1 MRSAVCRRYG
11 APDVVVVEETDAPVA
26 GPGEVLVETR
36 AAAVNFPDVLI
47 VADKYQISV
56 PVPFTPGSEI
66 AGIVRAVGT
75 GVDTLVPGDA
85 VFGAVMIGAFAEEV
99 VVAAGSLTPIPDGLD
114 FGPAAAFGVAHTT
127 SYHALR
133 SVAEVQ
139 PGEWVAVTG
148 AAGGVG
154 LAAVEIAQ
162 ILGGRVIAL
171 ASTKEKRDLCLRRGA
186 EEVVAYRDED
196 VKTRL
201 REITGQGVDV
211 VIDPVGGP
219 VAEQALRATRWG
231 GRFVT
236 VGFASG
242 EIPRIP
248 LNLVLLKGVVVLGFE
263 ARSFPRYAPEKAAR
277 DRQELFD
284 LVAAGRIDPYIGAR
298 YPLAAVGDAL
308 QLVADGEAMGKVVI
322 DIPG

>member
-1 MRSAVCRRYG
+1 MYG
-11 APDVVVVEETDAPVA
+11 PPEVVVVEDVTEPVP
-26 GPGEVLVETR
+26 GPGDVLVETR

-66 AGIVRAVGT
+66 AGIVRAIGA
-75 GVDTLVPGDA
+75 GINAFAPGDA
-85 VFGAVMIGAFAEEV
+85 VFGAVMIGAFAEQV
-99 VVAAGSLTPIPDGLD
+99 VVSAAALTRIPNGFD

-127 SYHALR
+127 AYHALR
-133 SVAEVQ
+133 SIAEVQ
-139 PGEWVAVTG
+139 AGEWVVVTG

-171 ASTKEKRDLCLRRGA
+171 ASTKEKRDLCLQRGA
-186 EEVVAYRDED
+186 EHVIAYRDED

-201 REITGQGVDV
+201 REITGPGADV
-211 VIDPVGGP
+211 VLDQVGGP

-236 VGFASG
+236 VGYASG

-248 LNLVLLKGVVVLGFE
+248 LNLILLKGVVVLGFE
-263 ARSFPRYAPEKAAR
+263 ARSFAHHAPDLATR
-277 DRQELFD
+277 DRRELFD
-284 LVAAGRIDPYIGAR
+284 LVETGRIDPYIGAR
-298 YPLAAVGDAL
+298 FPLANVADAL
-308 QLVADGEAMGKVVI
+308 QLVAAGEAMGKVVI
-322 DIPG
+322 DIPT